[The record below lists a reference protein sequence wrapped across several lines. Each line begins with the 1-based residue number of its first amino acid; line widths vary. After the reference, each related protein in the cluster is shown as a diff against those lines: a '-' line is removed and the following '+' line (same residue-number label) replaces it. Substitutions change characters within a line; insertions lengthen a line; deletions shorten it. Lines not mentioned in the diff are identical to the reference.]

1 MFASVPQL
9 LVSVL
14 QAHFTAARVC
24 TELPANL
31 EAEIAAGR
39 NVIQVNRFGGGGD
52 VITMDTAYMDVDV
65 WAASLDAA
73 DTLAAQV
80 ASWMRLYLPGHS
92 ATVTSGTGTFA
103 ACRSQTGM
111 MQRPSGNPDVKR
123 VGGAFTVTV
132 HSA

>member
-1 MFASVPQL
+1 MNEVPHVSALAWWLIPIGATVLAVLLGPLFWGVVQL
-9 LVSVL
+9 
-14 QAHFTAARVC
+14 
-24 TELPANL
+24 
-31 EAEIAAGR
+31 
-39 NVIQVNRFGGGGD
+39 GGGD